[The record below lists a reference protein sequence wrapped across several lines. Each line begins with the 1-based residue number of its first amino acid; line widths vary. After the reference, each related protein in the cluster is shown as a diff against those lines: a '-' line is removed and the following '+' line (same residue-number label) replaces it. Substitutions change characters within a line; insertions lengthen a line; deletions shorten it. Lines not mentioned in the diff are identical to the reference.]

1 MGILNCFWPC
11 KNFKKLDSTAF
22 KYTTRYY
29 WIEDAIN
36 RFIVSGIE
44 VIQCRMNILI
54 SFIVNSG
61 NMDIEFA
68 VAQKDALSKT
78 WISVGI

>member
-1 MGILNCFWPC
+1 
-11 KNFKKLDSTAF
+11 
-22 KYTTRYY
+22 
-29 WIEDAIN
+29 
-36 RFIVSGIE
+36 
-44 VIQCRMNILI
+44 MNILI